1 MKKILQGFFFF
12 FLILQ
17 LKQRLSTS
25 GNFQNECSNSQRWFL
40 KSILMY
46 TKTKRK
52 QFSNKSN
59 FQNGVLTLNQSDE
72 FYAHLT
78 FNHIFHFIIL
88 LKISGTDDIW
98 SSQLKV
104 NPVADLC
111 FWKNIIFQVMQHRNE
126 HQQIHYSKI
135 SFVFD
140 NLYLSVH

>member
-1 MKKILQGFFFF
+1 MQRNSTCKGVECKDLIWRRFYKVFFLVFFF

-59 FQNGVLTLNQSDE
+59 FQNGVLTLNQMNSMP
-72 FYAHLT
+72 T
-78 FNHIFHFIIL
+78 WPSVIFFISLFWWKLVRQMIL
-88 LKISGTDDIW
+88 GHPSWKWIPLQT
-98 SSQLKV
+98 
-104 NPVADLC
+104 C
-111 FWKNIIFQVMQHRNE
+111 FWK
-126 HQQIHYSKI
+126 I
-135 SFVFD
+135 SSFK
-140 NLYLSVH
+140 

>member
-1 MKKILQGFFFF
+1 MKTVYI
-12 FLILQ
+12 
-17 LKQRLSTS
+17 RHS
-25 GNFQNECSNSQRWFL
+25 FQNECSNSQGWFL

-59 FQNGVLTLNQSDE
+59 FQNAVLTRAQSDE

-88 LKISGTDDIW
+88 MKISGTRDVW

-104 NPVADLC
+104 NTVTDIF
-111 FWKNIIFQVMQHRNE
+111 FWTISSFKQCKWK
-126 HQQIHYSKI
+126 KI
-135 SFVFD
+135 LTAPLFKK
-140 NLYLSVH
+140 